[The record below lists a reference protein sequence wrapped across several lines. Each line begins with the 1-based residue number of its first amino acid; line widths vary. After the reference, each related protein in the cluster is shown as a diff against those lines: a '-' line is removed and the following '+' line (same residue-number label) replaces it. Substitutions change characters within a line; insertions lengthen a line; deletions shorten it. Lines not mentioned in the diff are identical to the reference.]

1 MLNFSFVTP
10 RKAHPCAEP
19 HLLTYPLP
27 DLDIFCRVVGDDQL
41 RGGRGGQILP
51 SFVGFRRRPYN
62 TLALLPCKCVK
73 PKLLSC
79 TTFRSGGFKDETRM
93 C

>member
-41 RGGRGGQILP
+41 RGGRGGANFAILH
-51 SFVGFRRRPYN
+51 R
-62 TLALLPCKCVK
+62 
-73 PKLLSC
+73 LSSSSLQHSR
-79 TTFRSGGFKDETRM
+79 TTTVQMCET
-93 C
+93 